1 MSFGISI
8 IGESGLQFFGKMSAS
23 ISHEINNVL
32 AIINENA
39 GLLDDF
45 TIMADKGMPIDPKR
59 LKSVASTI
67 LAQIRRADQI
77 VQNMNNFS
85 HTIDQS
91 TAELNLRKTVEA
103 VINLSHRFASM
114 RGITIDVKP
123 SENIVTI
130 NTAAFFL
137 ENLIWLCLDFAMNVI
152 GSAKTIS
159 LIIRETDSGGHIRFA
174 GLEGLTAE
182 LADSFLSDRET
193 ALLGMLKAELTV
205 SAGKKELIL
214 YLPKLLD
221 I

>member
-1 MSFGISI
+1 
-8 IGESGLQFFGKMSAS
+8 MSAS

-45 TIMADKGMPIDPKR
+45 TIMADKGLPIDPKR

-67 LAQIRRADQI
+67 LTQIRRADEI
-77 VQNMNNFS
+77 VRNMNSFS

-91 TAELNLRKTVEA
+91 KTELNLRKTVEVVVA
-103 VINLSHRFASM
+103 LSHRFASM
-114 RGITIDVKP
+114 RGITIEVKP
-123 SENIVTI
+123 SENIVKIT
-130 NTAAFFL
+130 TAAFFL
-137 ENLIWLCLDFAMNVI
+137 ENLIWLCLDFAMSVT

-159 LIIRETDSGGHIRFA
+159 LIIRETDSGGRIWFA

-182 LADSFLSDRET
+182 LADSFLTDRET

-205 SAGKKELIL
+205 SAGEKELIL

>member
-1 MSFGISI
+1 MSSEINI

-67 LAQIRRADQI
+67 LAQIRRADEI
-77 VQNMNNFS
+77 VRNMNSFS

-91 TAELNLRKTVEA
+91 KTELNLRETVEVVVA
-103 VINLSHRFASM
+103 LSHRFASM
-114 RGITIDVKP
+114 RGITIEVKP

-130 NTAAFFL
+130 TTAAFFL
-137 ENLIWLCLDFAMNVI
+137 ENLIWLCLDFAMNVT

-159 LIIRETDSGGHIRFA
+159 LIIRETDSGGRIRFA

-182 LADSFLSDRET
+182 LADSFFSDRET

-205 SAGKKELIL
+205 SAGEKELIL